1 MNALHG
7 FGTKGLSA
15 SATCKEVGNWA
26 IVPQASQQEL
36 IHIVMHRVLQV
47 PSGICTTSNL
57 FHKMI
62 DGVKT
67 AKQEVQIL
75 LMFSC
80 LFVESSKIICNKMVK
95 LGNM

>member
-57 FHKMI
+57 FHKMS

-75 LMFSC
+75 LMFSVY
-80 LFVESSKIICNKMVK
+80 LLSLPK
-95 LGNM
+95 LSATKW